1 MKKSFRKVVIASAVI
16 LSAMAFQPHEVKAF
30 DFGGGFSSSS
40 FGSSFS
46 ASDYAPIS
54 SNSSSSS
61 SLSNISTSDY
71 RPISTPSVSESVS
84 SVSSSDYRPISTP
97 SVSESVSNIS
107 SSDYQPIS
115 TPSVSESASSVSSSD
130 YRPISTPSVSESVS
144 NVSSSDYRPISTPS
158 VSEDAS
164 NIKPSDYKSIS
175 DSSVSASD
183 SLADSVDYK
192 AIAGKDDTVTT
203 DSLAKKGKD
212 DALKMADSK
221 VDQSATDALGAVD
234 VTEKALESAN
244 AGTQKASTGSSR
256 YNLAVSPE
264 VETALDSLSE
274 EHRNQFIKALK
285 DYGYGLNNSE
295 TSATTTPEYTL
306 SSTSSSNKG
315 KLDFTP
321 YGQSTLTNSQG
332 QPTSAYQDL
341 LDLANSKESQPLFN
355 QSASNDYQ
363 IKKGDSLAKIGNL
376 HYPDDKEKAAAASM
390 LALQDLHGQNKLNIN
405 NKQNRINLT
414 PGDKVNVDL
423 SNYTSEEISTLA
435 KGFNKIQSAENKIDT
450 FRQAQEEAKALA
462 RAQARQNRASQARQ
476 TRTEARNFAQ
486 DQAKQNHTQLT
497 QQATQKRQASTYSS
511 PWSSTM
517 QQILSLGRTKK
528 PDLAYTKDGKS
539 VATTNRYRNASIHDA
554 YAAVKNQ
561 AIPKVNSVPNL
572 VNEVKPGTVSQFV
585 NKYLGVNKGK
595 KIGYL
600 SDFFNKHFAMDTSKE
615 DKILASQPKIAKNNY
630 NSEAFAKRN
639 EIFFAANKAA
649 FKEQFNENSKALTA
663 LLDNSIELEKKKI
676 QGLATGIDY
685 LTDNTKLAADNLNFS
700 KLSNKERREING
712 RLNKIN
718 QEINRFEQG
727 VADNWN
733 SLKNISIKDA
743 ITDKI
748 NAGKAY
754 LKNSQPYEKLD
765 DALNLATTMSPGLK
779 VSKTLFDNYMAGDG
793 RTQKNLTKLGIDVG
807 LLVAPTPKFSL
818 VGKAAK
824 LGNKSASW
832 ISASKTGKALN
843 KVEDFGK
850 NLFDATK
857 SKVDNFEQ
865 KSHLSPLTEKVLN
878 NVADSANARRASNFD
893 QYLAKEKYLQTL
905 FDMPAEDRQRFIQWN
920 KYAEAGISPSDRVSV
935 LKISEQAPEVKMLD
949 GLDRRTV
956 FENIEAIDK
965 EVTPRPKPES
975 YLHPDYIEAHKHQFD
990 NGAIKIQKFMPQ
1002 EGGYNNG
1009 AIGNPRDHVAFVMP
1023 KNVGETLIDVSK
1035 GNPRL
1040 LEDLLGLHPGD
1051 LGDAPVAIEIPYDS
1065 IKNLKVPSGNEASAF
1080 KGYWKPGGRTY
1091 PGDMPEAVIDEVPW
1105 GQFTIRKLGD
1115 N

>member
-97 SVSESVSNIS
+97 SVSESVSSVS
-107 SSDYQPIS
+107 SSDYRPIS
-115 TPSVSESASSVSSSD
+115 TPSVSESVSSVSSSD
-130 YRPISTPSVSESVS
+130 YRPISTPSVSESVSSVSSSDYRPISTPSVSESASNISSSDYRPISTPSVSESVSNVSSSDYQPISTPSVSESAS

-164 NIKPSDYKSIS
+164 NIKPSDYKPIS

-183 SLADSVDYK
+183 SLANSVDYK

-221 VDQSATDALGAVD
+221 VDQSVTDALGAVD
-234 VTEKALESAN
+234 FTEKALESAN

-295 TSATTTPEYTL
+295 TSATTTPEYSL
-306 SSTSSSNKG
+306 SSPSSSNKG

-321 YGQSTLTNSQG
+321 YGQSTLTDSQG
-332 QPTSAYQDL
+332 QPTSAYQGL
-341 LDLANSKESQPLFN
+341 LDLANSKENQPLFN

-423 SNYTSEEISTLA
+423 SNYTSEEISALA

-450 FRQAQEEAKALA
+450 FRQAQEEAKALE

-476 TRTEARNFAQ
+476 ARIEARNLAQ
-486 DQAKQNHTQLT
+486 DQAKQNHTQLS
-497 QQATQKRQASTYSS
+497 QQATQKSQESNYSPLYIS
-511 PWSSTM
+511 PLFNLNKGNKVQTV
-517 QQILSLGRTKK
+517 IPYKIG
-528 PDLAYTKDGKS
+528 AKS
-539 VATTNRYRNASIHDA
+539 Y
-554 YAAVKNQ
+554 
-561 AIPKVNSVPNL
+561 IPKNSLPVSGGVSDFQNRKGLTDRINNL
-572 VNEVKPGTVSQFV
+572 VNNLPHVSKSISNGAKELGEKLMDNGAREENFIKYIVGRGSVASGEALDSGSAAIKRMADNPSAALSGIFKGVVNLGADVPNTGINLGKTTIDGWTLIAEELPFMQRGALQSFRDSTPYNFPRPLEYSSKAEEDYSIFSPGPGVLAKGAKLLTKGASA
-585 NKYLGVNKGK
+585 LGVTK
-595 KIGYL
+595 
-600 SDFFNKHFAMDTSKE
+600 MTS
-615 DKILASQPKIAKNNY
+615 
-630 NSEAFAKRN
+630 
-639 EIFFAANKAA
+639 
-649 FKEQFNENSKALTA
+649 
-663 LLDNSIELEKKKI
+663 
-676 QGLATGIDY
+676 
-685 LTDNTKLAADNLNFS
+685 
-700 KLSNKERREING
+700 
-712 RLNKIN
+712 
-718 QEINRFEQG
+718 G
-727 VADNWN
+727 V
-733 SLKNISIKDA
+733 
-743 ITDKI
+743 
-748 NAGKAY
+748 G
-754 LKNSQPYEKLD
+754 
-765 DALNLATTMSPGLK
+765 
-779 VSKTLFDNYMAGDG
+779 
-793 RTQKNLTKLGIDVG
+793 
-807 LLVAPTPKFSL
+807 
-818 VGKAAK
+818 AAK
-824 LGNKSASW
+824 DLSVTEVTRKSPFAEV
-832 ISASKTGKALN
+832 AKL
-843 KVEDFGK
+843 
-850 NLFDATK
+850 
-857 SKVDNFEQ
+857 EQ
-865 KSHLSPLTEKVLN
+865 KGHQSALTEKVLN
-878 NVADSANARRASNFD
+878 NIADSARARDASNFSTHARTERILNNIADSARARRASKFD

-905 FDMPAEDRQRFIQWN
+905 FDMPIEDRQRFIQWN

-949 GLDRRTV
+949 GLERRTV

-965 EVTPRPKPES
+965 EITPRPKPES

-1051 LGDAPVAIEIPYDS
+1051 LGDTPVAIEIPYDS

>member
-54 SNSSSSS
+54 SNSSSS
-61 SLSNISTSDY
+61 LSNISTSDY

-84 SVSSSDYRPISTP
+84 
-97 SVSESVSNIS
+97 N
-107 SSDYQPIS
+107 
-115 TPSVSESASSVSSSD
+115 VSSSD

-158 VSEDAS
+158 VSESVSDVSSSDYRPISTPSVSESASNVSSNDYQPISTPSVSESASNVSSSDYRPINTPSVSEDAS
-164 NIKPSDYKSIS
+164 NIKPSDYKPIS

-221 VDQSATDALGAVD
+221 VDQSTTDALGAVD

-321 YGQSTLTNSQG
+321 YGQSTLTDSQG

-423 SNYTSEEISTLA
+423 SNYTSEEISALA

-462 RAQARQNRASQARQ
+462 RAQERQNRASQVRQ
-476 TRTEARNFAQ
+476 TRTEARNLSQ
-486 DQAKQNHTQLT
+486 DQAKQNYTHLT
-497 QQATQKRQASTYSS
+497 QQATQKSQSSNYSPLYISPLFNLNKGNKVQTVIPYRIGAKSYIPKNSS
-511 PWSSTM
+511 PVSGGVSDFQNRKGLIDRINNLVNNLPHVSKSISNGAREFGEKLM
-517 QQILSLGRTKK
+517 DNGAREENFVKYIVGR
-528 PDLAYTKDGKS
+528 GS
-539 VATTNRYRNASIHDA
+539 VASGEVLDSSS
-554 YAAVKNQ
+554 AAIKRMADNPGAALSGILKGV
-561 AIPKVNSVPNL
+561 VNSVADVPNTGINL
-572 VNEVKPGTVSQFV
+572 GKTIIDGWTLIPEELPFIQRGALQSFRDSTPYNFPRPLEYSSKAEEDYSIFSPGVLAKGAKLLTKGASA
-585 NKYLGVNKGK
+585 LGVTK
-595 KIGYL
+595 
-600 SDFFNKHFAMDTSKE
+600 MTS
-615 DKILASQPKIAKNNY
+615 
-630 NSEAFAKRN
+630 
-639 EIFFAANKAA
+639 
-649 FKEQFNENSKALTA
+649 
-663 LLDNSIELEKKKI
+663 
-676 QGLATGIDY
+676 
-685 LTDNTKLAADNLNFS
+685 
-700 KLSNKERREING
+700 
-712 RLNKIN
+712 
-718 QEINRFEQG
+718 G
-727 VADNWN
+727 V
-733 SLKNISIKDA
+733 
-743 ITDKI
+743 
-748 NAGKAY
+748 
-754 LKNSQPYEKLD
+754 
-765 DALNLATTMSPGLK
+765 
-779 VSKTLFDNYMAGDG
+779 
-793 RTQKNLTKLGIDVG
+793 R
-807 LLVAPTPKFSL
+807 
-818 VGKAAK
+818 AAK
-824 LGNKSASW
+824 DLSVTEVTRKSPFAEV
-832 ISASKTGKALN
+832 AKL
-843 KVEDFGK
+843 
-850 NLFDATK
+850 
-857 SKVDNFEQ
+857 EQ
-865 KSHLSPLTEKVLN
+865 KGHQSALTEKVLN
-878 NVADSANARRASNFD
+878 NIADSARARDASNFSTYARTERILNNIADSANARRASNF
-893 QYLAKEKYLQTL
+893 YPHIGREKRIDTHRYDL
-905 FDMPAEDRQRFIQWN
+905 WN
-920 KYAEAGISPSDRVSV
+920 RHVNKGLEPSDRAKLTQWSQ
-935 LKISEQAPEVKMLD
+935 LLEPEFYLENKK
-949 GLDRRTV
+949 V
-956 FENIEAIDK
+956 FDNPDYFNQLTGNAIYPG
-965 EVTPRPKPES
+965 TPES
-975 YLHPDYIEAHKHQFD
+975 ALGRVDGSIHKDGFLNGEYKESVILPGTRINRIGSNPTGRYFSPAGATFGEKALPPFMKLQPDSDYISLKKIPIREGLVAPWFDEPGMGIQYYTYLPMRELEKGGYLHK
-990 NGAIKIQKFMPQ
+990 IKK
-1002 EGGYNNG
+1002 E
-1009 AIGNPRDHVAFVMP
+1009 
-1023 KNVGETLIDVSK
+1023 
-1035 GNPRL
+1035 
-1040 LEDLLGLHPGD
+1040 
-1051 LGDAPVAIEIPYDS
+1051 
-1065 IKNLKVPSGNEASAF
+1065 
-1080 KGYWKPGGRTY
+1080 
-1091 PGDMPEAVIDEVPW
+1091 
-1105 GQFTIRKLGD
+1105 
-1115 N
+1115 

>member
-54 SNSSSSS
+54 SNSSSS
-61 SLSNISTSDY
+61 LSNI
-71 RPISTPSVSESVS
+71 
-84 SVSSSDYRPISTP
+84 SSSDYRPISTP

-107 SSDYQPIS
+107 SSDYRPIS
-115 TPSVSESASSVSSSD
+115 TPSVSESASNVSSSD
-130 YRPISTPSVSESVS
+130 YQPISTPSVSESVS
-144 NVSSSDYRPISTPS
+144 NVSSSDYLPISTPSVSESTSSVSSSDYRPISTPS

-164 NIKPSDYKSIS
+164 NIKPSDYKPIS

-295 TSATTTPEYTL
+295 TSATTTPEYSL

-462 RAQARQNRASQARQ
+462 RAQERQNRASQVRQ
-476 TRTEARNFAQ
+476 TRTEARNLAQ
-486 DQAKQNHTQLT
+486 DKVKQNHTQLT
-497 QQATQKRQASTYSS
+497 QQATQKSQASTYSS

-561 AIPKVNSVPNL
+561 AIPKVSSVPEL
-572 VNEVKPGTVSQFV
+572 VNEVKPGAVSKFFSEKIALDSSGLNKELAQAKISPNDHSFDAYKRRAAISGKAIIAAAKEQANDTVGGIATIADFGVDIARAKIDDWGWSKLS
-585 NKYLGVNKGK
+585 NEDRKEINNRLNALGQG
-595 KIGYL
+595 L
-600 SDFFNKHFAMDTSKE
+600 SDKWNAAKGYYKNNSSSEMWSDALELAGRFNPVVLAKKAKQNFMAGDGLAQKEQAKTVLEFIPVSKAS
-615 DKILASQPKIAKNNY
+615 LAGKIAKNGVG
-630 NSEAFAKRN
+630 S
-639 EIFFAANKAA
+639 AAH
-649 FKEQFNENSKALTA
+649 
-663 LLDNSIELEKKKI
+663 
-676 QGLATGIDY
+676 
-685 LTDNTKLAADNLNFS
+685 
-700 KLSNKERREING
+700 
-712 RLNKIN
+712 
-718 QEINRFEQG
+718 
-727 VADNWN
+727 
-733 SLKNISIKDA
+733 A
-743 ITDKI
+743 I
-748 NAGKAY
+748 
-754 LKNSQPYEKLD
+754 
-765 DALNLATTMSPGLK
+765 
-779 VSKTLFDNYMAGDG
+779 
-793 RTQKNLTKLGIDVG
+793 
-807 LLVAPTPKFSL
+807 
-818 VGKAAK
+818 
-824 LGNKSASW
+824 
-832 ISASKTGKALN
+832 ASKTGKVLN
-843 KVEDFGK
+843 TAESFGK

-857 SKVDNFEQ
+857 SKVDNFGEKWFPQPSMVTPEGLVLDVPKPSHSKSAPVYLSKKTDSNLGLTNSKSRGKNTSFETSQYRTPESIIADRTKGLDLEPHPINRPLLSGKRMQELKQ
-865 KSHLSPLTEKVLN
+865 K
-878 NVADSANARRASNFD
+878 FD
-893 QYLAKEKYLQTL
+893 NRTITKEEYDLY
-905 FDMPAEDRQRFIQWN
+905 DWN
-920 KYAEAGISPSDRVSV
+920 KRFAKRRRDGVDGFWLEERKRILNGEPATRQWSDEQRQMIINGVKPNFEGKTLQGHHTYSASQYPH
-935 LKISEQAPEVKMLD
+935 LANRSEVIYPATFHEHFHGWHGGNWKRSLPGK
-949 GLDRRTV
+949 RIKP
-956 FENIEAIDK
+956 IED
-965 EVTPRPKPES
+965 
-975 YLHPDYIEAHKHQFD
+975 F
-990 NGAIKIQKFMPQ
+990 
-1002 EGGYNNG
+1002 
-1009 AIGNPRDHVAFVMP
+1009 
-1023 KNVGETLIDVSK
+1023 
-1035 GNPRL
+1035 
-1040 LEDLLGLHPGD
+1040 
-1051 LGDAPVAIEIPYDS
+1051 
-1065 IKNLKVPSGNEASAF
+1065 
-1080 KGYWKPGGRTY
+1080 
-1091 PGDMPEAVIDEVPW
+1091 
-1105 GQFTIRKLGD
+1105 
-1115 N
+1115 

>member
-30 DFGGGFSSSS
+30 DFGGGFSSSN

-71 RPISTPSVSESVS
+71 RPISTPSVSESASNISSSDYRPISTPSVNESASNVSSSDYRPISTPSVSESVS

-97 SVSESVSNIS
+97 SVSES
-107 SSDYQPIS
+107 
-115 TPSVSESASSVSSSD
+115 ASSVSSSD
-130 YRPISTPSVSESVS
+130 YQPISTPSVSESVS

-164 NIKPSDYKSIS
+164 NIKPSDYKPIS

-192 AIAGKDDTVTT
+192 PIAGKDDTVTT

-234 VTEKALESAN
+234 FTEKALESAN

-321 YGQSTLTNSQG
+321 YGQSTLTDSQG

-423 SNYTSEEISTLA
+423 SNYTSEEISALA

-462 RAQARQNRASQARQ
+462 RAQERQNRASQARQ
-476 TRTEARNFAQ
+476 ARIEARNLVQ

-497 QQATQKRQASTYSS
+497 QQATQKSQASNYSS

-528 PDLAYTKDGKS
+528 TDFAYAKDGKQ

-561 AIPKVNSVPNL
+561 AIPKVSSVPEL
-572 VNEVKPGTVSQFV
+572 VNEVKPGAVSKFFSEKIALDSSGLNKELAQAKISPNDHSFDAYTRRAAISGKAIIAAAKEQANDTVGGIATIADFGVDIARAKIDDWGWSKLS
-585 NKYLGVNKGK
+585 NEDRKEINNRLNALGQG
-595 KIGYL
+595 L
-600 SDFFNKHFAMDTSKE
+600 SDKWNAAKGYYKNNSSSEMWSDALELAGRFNPVVLAKKAKQNFMAGDGLAQKEQAKTVLEFVPVSKAS
-615 DKILASQPKIAKNNY
+615 LAGKIAKNGVG
-630 NSEAFAKRN
+630 S
-639 EIFFAANKAA
+639 AAH
-649 FKEQFNENSKALTA
+649 
-663 LLDNSIELEKKKI
+663 
-676 QGLATGIDY
+676 
-685 LTDNTKLAADNLNFS
+685 
-700 KLSNKERREING
+700 
-712 RLNKIN
+712 
-718 QEINRFEQG
+718 
-727 VADNWN
+727 
-733 SLKNISIKDA
+733 A
-743 ITDKI
+743 I
-748 NAGKAY
+748 
-754 LKNSQPYEKLD
+754 
-765 DALNLATTMSPGLK
+765 
-779 VSKTLFDNYMAGDG
+779 
-793 RTQKNLTKLGIDVG
+793 
-807 LLVAPTPKFSL
+807 
-818 VGKAAK
+818 
-824 LGNKSASW
+824 
-832 ISASKTGKALN
+832 ASKTGKVLN
-843 KVEDFGK
+843 TAESFGK

-857 SKVDNFEQ
+857 SKVDNFGEKWFPQ
-865 KSHLSPLTEKVLN
+865 PSMVTPEGLVLDVPKPSHSKSAPAYLSKKTDSNLGLTNNKDGVGGKNSLN
-878 NVADSANARRASNFD
+878 NTID
-893 QYLAKEKYLQTL
+893 QEVGQQLAKHSNEVAKSLEET
-905 FDMPAEDRQRFIQWN
+905 AETAKKPFKEVEYGEQFTKGVNGRKELLPNVQ
-920 KYAEAGISPSDRVSV
+920 YVAENGYRYTTDEFGRISRVEVDDLV
-935 LKISEQAPEVKMLD
+935 LKKGKRNAHSQRVAGREYRITEAELKAGLDDGGHLIGTQFNGSGDLDNLVAMNREINRSGGTWYNMEEEWASALKEVPPRKVTVDIQPVYSGKSLRPDSFKVIYEIEGKMPEVKTIL
-949 GLDRRTV
+949 
-956 FENIEAIDK
+956 NQI
-965 EVTPRPKPES
+965 
-975 YLHPDYIEAHKHQFD
+975 
-990 NGAIKIQKFMPQ
+990 
-1002 EGGYNNG
+1002 GG
-1009 AIGNPRDHVAFVMP
+1009 
-1023 KNVGETLIDVSK
+1023 
-1035 GNPRL
+1035 
-1040 LEDLLGLHPGD
+1040 
-1051 LGDAPVAIEIPYDS
+1051 
-1065 IKNLKVPSGNEASAF
+1065 
-1080 KGYWKPGGRTY
+1080 
-1091 PGDMPEAVIDEVPW
+1091 
-1105 GQFTIRKLGD
+1105 
-1115 N
+1115 

>member
-16 LSAMAFQPHEVKAF
+16 LSAIAFQPHEVKAF

-84 SVSSSDYRPISTP
+84 SVSSSDY
-97 SVSESVSNIS
+97 
-107 SSDYQPIS
+107 QPIS
-115 TPSVSESASSVSSSD
+115 TPSVSESASNVSSSD

-158 VSEDAS
+158 VSESVSSVSSSDYRPISTPSVSESVSNVSSNDYQPISTPSVSESVSNVSSSDYQPISTPSVSEDAS
-164 NIKPSDYKSIS
+164 NIKPSDYKPIS
-175 DSSVSASD
+175 DSSASASD

-321 YGQSTLTNSQG
+321 YGQSTLTDSQG

-341 LDLANSKESQPLFN
+341 LDLANSKESQSLFN

-423 SNYTSEEISTLA
+423 SNYTSEEISALA

-462 RAQARQNRASQARQ
+462 RAQARQNKASQVRQ
-476 TRTEARNFAQ
+476 TRTEARNLSQ
-486 DQAKQNHTQLT
+486 DQAKQNYTQLT
-497 QQATQKRQASTYSS
+497 QQATQKSQASTYSPLYIS
-511 PWSSTM
+511 PLFNLNKGNKVQTV
-517 QQILSLGRTKK
+517 IPYKK
-528 PDLAYTKDGKS
+528 GA
-539 VATTNRYRNASIHDA
+539 
-554 YAAVKNQ
+554 KNY
-561 AIPKVNSVPNL
+561 IPKSSSPASGGVSDFQNRKGLTDRINNL
-572 VNEVKPGTVSQFV
+572 VNNLPRVSKSLSDEANELGEKLMDSGASEKRFDKYIVGRGSVALGEGIGSVSAAIKRMADNPSAAPSGIFKGAVNLVADVPNGAINLGKTIIDGWTLIAEELPFIQRGALQSFRDSTPYNFPRPLEYSSKAEEDYSIFSPGALAKGAKLLTKGASA
-585 NKYLGVNKGK
+585 LGVTK
-595 KIGYL
+595 
-600 SDFFNKHFAMDTSKE
+600 MTS
-615 DKILASQPKIAKNNY
+615 
-630 NSEAFAKRN
+630 
-639 EIFFAANKAA
+639 
-649 FKEQFNENSKALTA
+649 
-663 LLDNSIELEKKKI
+663 
-676 QGLATGIDY
+676 
-685 LTDNTKLAADNLNFS
+685 
-700 KLSNKERREING
+700 
-712 RLNKIN
+712 
-718 QEINRFEQG
+718 G
-727 VADNWN
+727 V
-733 SLKNISIKDA
+733 
-743 ITDKI
+743 
-748 NAGKAY
+748 
-754 LKNSQPYEKLD
+754 
-765 DALNLATTMSPGLK
+765 
-779 VSKTLFDNYMAGDG
+779 
-793 RTQKNLTKLGIDVG
+793 R
-807 LLVAPTPKFSL
+807 
-818 VGKAAK
+818 AAK
-824 LGNKSASW
+824 DLSVTEVTRKSPFTEVA
-832 ISASKTGKALN
+832 KL
-843 KVEDFGK
+843 
-850 NLFDATK
+850 
-857 SKVDNFEQ
+857 EQ
-865 KSHLSPLTEKVLN
+865 KGHQSALTEKVLN
-878 NVADSANARRASNFD
+878 NIADSARARDASNFSTHARTERILNNIADSANARRASNF
-893 QYLAKEKYLQTL
+893 YPHIGKEKRIDTHRYDL
-905 FDMPAEDRQRFIQWN
+905 WN
-920 KYAEAGISPSDRVSV
+920 RYVNEGLEPSDRAKLTQWSQ
-935 LKISEQAPEVKMLD
+935 LLEPEFYLENKK
-949 GLDRRTV
+949 V
-956 FENIEAIDK
+956 FDNPDYFNQLTGNAIYPG
-965 EVTPRPKPES
+965 TPES
-975 YLHPDYIEAHKHQFD
+975 ALGRVDGSIHKDGFLNGEYKESVILPGTRINRIGSNPTGRYFSPAGATFGEKALPPFMKLQPDSDYISLKEIPIREGLVAPWFDEPGMGIQYYTYLPMRELEKGGYLHKTKKE
-990 NGAIKIQKFMPQ
+990 
-1002 EGGYNNG
+1002 
-1009 AIGNPRDHVAFVMP
+1009 
-1023 KNVGETLIDVSK
+1023 
-1035 GNPRL
+1035 
-1040 LEDLLGLHPGD
+1040 
-1051 LGDAPVAIEIPYDS
+1051 
-1065 IKNLKVPSGNEASAF
+1065 
-1080 KGYWKPGGRTY
+1080 
-1091 PGDMPEAVIDEVPW
+1091 
-1105 GQFTIRKLGD
+1105 
-1115 N
+1115 

>member
-16 LSAMAFQPHEVKAF
+16 LSAMAFQPHKVKAF

-97 SVSESVSNIS
+97 SVSESASNVSSSDYRSISTPSVSESASNIS
-107 SSDYQPIS
+107 SSDYQPISTPSVSESVSNVSSSDYRPISTPSVSESASSVSSSDYRPISTPSVSESASSVSSSDYRPISTPSVSESVSNVSSSDYRPIS

-164 NIKPSDYKSIS
+164 NIKPSDYKPIS

-192 AIAGKDDTVTT
+192 AIAGKDDTVMT

-321 YGQSTLTNSQG
+321 YGQSTLTDSQG

-376 HYPDDKEKAAAASM
+376 HYPDDKEKAAAVSM

-423 SNYTSEEISTLA
+423 SNYTSEEISALA

-462 RAQARQNRASQARQ
+462 RAQERQNRASQARQ
-476 TRTEARNFAQ
+476 ARIEARNLVQ

-497 QQATQKRQASTYSS
+497 QQATQKSQGSNYSPLYISPLFNLNKGNKVQTVIPYKIGAKNYIPKNSS
-511 PWSSTM
+511 PASGGVSDF
-517 QQILSLGRTKK
+517 Q
-528 PDLAYTKDGKS
+528 
-539 VATTNRYRNASIHDA
+539 NRKGLTDRIN
-554 YAAVKNQ
+554 
-561 AIPKVNSVPNL
+561 NL
-572 VNEVKPGTVSQFV
+572 VNNLPRVSKSLSDEANELGEKLMDSGASEKRFDKYIVGRGSVALGEGIGSVSAAIKRMADNPSAAPSGIFKGAVNLVADVPNGAINLGKTIIDGWTLIAEELPFIQRGALQSFRDSTPYNFPRPLEYSSKAEEDYSIFSPGALAKGAKLLTKGASA
-585 NKYLGVNKGK
+585 LGVTK
-595 KIGYL
+595 
-600 SDFFNKHFAMDTSKE
+600 MTS
-615 DKILASQPKIAKNNY
+615 
-630 NSEAFAKRN
+630 
-639 EIFFAANKAA
+639 
-649 FKEQFNENSKALTA
+649 
-663 LLDNSIELEKKKI
+663 
-676 QGLATGIDY
+676 
-685 LTDNTKLAADNLNFS
+685 
-700 KLSNKERREING
+700 
-712 RLNKIN
+712 
-718 QEINRFEQG
+718 G
-727 VADNWN
+727 V
-733 SLKNISIKDA
+733 
-743 ITDKI
+743 
-748 NAGKAY
+748 
-754 LKNSQPYEKLD
+754 
-765 DALNLATTMSPGLK
+765 
-779 VSKTLFDNYMAGDG
+779 
-793 RTQKNLTKLGIDVG
+793 R
-807 LLVAPTPKFSL
+807 
-818 VGKAAK
+818 AAK
-824 LGNKSASW
+824 DLSVTEVTRKSPFAEV
-832 ISASKTGKALN
+832 AKL
-843 KVEDFGK
+843 
-850 NLFDATK
+850 
-857 SKVDNFEQ
+857 EQ
-865 KSHLSPLTEKVLN
+865 KGHQSALTEKVLN
-878 NVADSANARRASNFD
+878 NIADSARARDASNFSTHARTERILNNIADSANARRASNF
-893 QYLAKEKYLQTL
+893 YPHIGKEKRIDTHRYDL
-905 FDMPAEDRQRFIQWN
+905 WN
-920 KYAEAGISPSDRVSV
+920 RYVNEGLEPSDRAKLTQWSQ
-935 LKISEQAPEVKMLD
+935 LLEPEFYLENKK
-949 GLDRRTV
+949 V
-956 FENIEAIDK
+956 FDNPDYFNQLTGNAIYPG
-965 EVTPRPKPES
+965 TPES
-975 YLHPDYIEAHKHQFD
+975 ALGRVDGSIHKDGFLNGEYKESVILPGTRINRIGSNPTGRYFSPAGATFGEKALPPFMKLQPDSDYISLKEIPIREGLVAPWFDEPGMGIQYYTYLPMRELEKGGYLHKTKKE
-990 NGAIKIQKFMPQ
+990 
-1002 EGGYNNG
+1002 
-1009 AIGNPRDHVAFVMP
+1009 
-1023 KNVGETLIDVSK
+1023 
-1035 GNPRL
+1035 
-1040 LEDLLGLHPGD
+1040 
-1051 LGDAPVAIEIPYDS
+1051 
-1065 IKNLKVPSGNEASAF
+1065 
-1080 KGYWKPGGRTY
+1080 
-1091 PGDMPEAVIDEVPW
+1091 
-1105 GQFTIRKLGD
+1105 
-1115 N
+1115 

>member
-46 ASDYAPIS
+46 SSDYAPIS
-54 SNSSSSS
+54 SNSSS

-84 SVSSSDYRPISTP
+84 
-97 SVSESVSNIS
+97 N
-107 SSDYQPIS
+107 
-115 TPSVSESASSVSSSD
+115 VSSSD

-158 VSEDAS
+158 VSESVSNVSSSDYRPISTPSVSESVSSVSSSDYRPISTPSVSESASSVSSNDYQPISTPSVSESASNVSSSDYRPINTPSVSEDAS
-164 NIKPSDYKSIS
+164 NIKPSDYKPIS

-192 AIAGKDDTVTT
+192 AIAGKDDAVTT

-221 VDQSATDALGAVD
+221 VEQSATDALGAVD
-234 VTEKALESAN
+234 FTEKALESAN
-244 AGTQKASTGSSR
+244 TGAQKSSTGSSR

-295 TSATTTPEYTL
+295 TSTTITPEYTL

-321 YGQSTLTNSQG
+321 YGQSTLTDSQG

-423 SNYTSEEISTLA
+423 SNYTSEEISALA
-435 KGFNKIQSAENKIDT
+435 KRFNKIQSAENKIDT

-462 RAQARQNRASQARQ
+462 RAQERQNRASQVRQ
-476 TRTEARNFAQ
+476 TRTEARNLSK
-486 DQAKQNHTQLT
+486 DQAKQNYTQLT
-497 QQATQKRQASTYSS
+497 QQATQKSQASTYSS

-528 PDLAYTKDGKS
+528 PDLAYTKDGKQ

-572 VNEVKPGTVSQFV
+572 VNEVKPGAVSKFFSEKIALDSSGLNKELAQAKISPNDHSFDAYKRRAAISGKAIIAAAKEQANDTVGGIATIADFGVDIARAKIDDWGWSKLS
-585 NKYLGVNKGK
+585 NEDRKEINNRLNALGQG
-595 KIGYL
+595 L
-600 SDFFNKHFAMDTSKE
+600 SDKWNAAKGYYKNNSSSEMWSDALELAGRFNPVVLAKKAKQNFMAGDGLAQKEQAKTVLEFVPVSKAS
-615 DKILASQPKIAKNNY
+615 LAGKIAKNGVG
-630 NSEAFAKRN
+630 S
-639 EIFFAANKAA
+639 AAH
-649 FKEQFNENSKALTA
+649 
-663 LLDNSIELEKKKI
+663 
-676 QGLATGIDY
+676 
-685 LTDNTKLAADNLNFS
+685 
-700 KLSNKERREING
+700 
-712 RLNKIN
+712 
-718 QEINRFEQG
+718 
-727 VADNWN
+727 
-733 SLKNISIKDA
+733 A
-743 ITDKI
+743 I
-748 NAGKAY
+748 
-754 LKNSQPYEKLD
+754 
-765 DALNLATTMSPGLK
+765 
-779 VSKTLFDNYMAGDG
+779 
-793 RTQKNLTKLGIDVG
+793 
-807 LLVAPTPKFSL
+807 
-818 VGKAAK
+818 
-824 LGNKSASW
+824 
-832 ISASKTGKALN
+832 ASKTGKVLN
-843 KVEDFGK
+843 TAESFGK

-857 SKVDNFEQ
+857 SKVDNFGEKWFPQ
-865 KSHLSPLTEKVLN
+865 PSMVTPEGLVLDVPKPSRSKSASVYLSTKSDSDLALINNKSRGKNTSFESKSTDN
-878 NVADSANARRASNFD
+878 TNVAVEASQYRTPESIIADRTKGLDLEPHPINRPLLSGKRMQELKQKFD
-893 QYLAKEKYLQTL
+893 NRTITKEEYDLY
-905 FDMPAEDRQRFIQWN
+905 DWN
-920 KYAEAGISPSDRVSV
+920 KRFTQRRNEGVESFWRDERGRLSRGEKGTRNWSDDQMKDILSGKRAKFDEKTLQGHHAYSASKYPH
-935 LKISEQAPEVKMLD
+935 LANRSEVIYPATFNEHFHGWHGGNWKTSLPGQRIKP
-949 GLDRRTV
+949 
-956 FENIEAIDK
+956 IED
-965 EVTPRPKPES
+965 
-975 YLHPDYIEAHKHQFD
+975 F
-990 NGAIKIQKFMPQ
+990 
-1002 EGGYNNG
+1002 
-1009 AIGNPRDHVAFVMP
+1009 
-1023 KNVGETLIDVSK
+1023 
-1035 GNPRL
+1035 
-1040 LEDLLGLHPGD
+1040 
-1051 LGDAPVAIEIPYDS
+1051 
-1065 IKNLKVPSGNEASAF
+1065 
-1080 KGYWKPGGRTY
+1080 
-1091 PGDMPEAVIDEVPW
+1091 
-1105 GQFTIRKLGD
+1105 
-1115 N
+1115 

>member
-97 SVSESVSNIS
+97 SVSESASSVS

-115 TPSVSESASSVSSSD
+115 TSSVSESASNISSSD

-144 NVSSSDYRPISTPS
+144 NVSSSDYQPISTPSVSESVSSVSSSDYRPISTPS

-164 NIKPSDYKSIS
+164 NIKSSDYKPIS
-175 DSSVSASD
+175 DSSVNASD

-203 DSLAKKGKD
+203 DNLAKKGKD
-212 DALKMADSK
+212 DVLKMADSK

-414 PGDKVNVDL
+414 HGDKVNVDL
-423 SNYTSEEISTLA
+423 SNYTSEEISALA

-462 RAQARQNRASQARQ
+462 RAQERQNRASQARKILQ
-476 TRTEARNFAQ
+476 EQPTNATSKLSDLLQQNTDSASESKSQKIAKGWANLSAPTKPNRFGQPNY
-486 DQAKQNHTQLT
+486 QAGYQE
-497 QQATQKRQASTYSS
+497 
-511 PWSSTM
+511 
-517 QQILSLGRTKK
+517 
-528 PDLAYTKDGKS
+528 
-539 VATTNRYRNASIHDA
+539 
-554 YAAVKNQ
+554 VKNR
-561 AIPKVNSVPNL
+561 PTTL
-572 VNEVKPGTVSQFV
+572 EEVRPGALSQFV
-585 NKYLGVNKGK
+585 NKYLLADPSASNKYLAKTKVSPKDFSLDAFEKRSKISREAREAALKEYYNDAVTGLASLADLSFDGMKTTAHKAGLVNLSKDELNEIHNRDSAVWQGIVDKWDSTSAPEMLLGVSRYVVN
-595 KIGYL
+595 
-600 SDFFNKHFAMDTSKE
+600 
-615 DKILASQPKIAKNNY
+615 LASQVSPGSREINFISNFMTGDGFAQKNQLKTTLEAAEFALPASKASIAGKIAKNGVG
-630 NSEAFAKRN
+630 S
-639 EIFFAANKAA
+639 AAH
-649 FKEQFNENSKALTA
+649 
-663 LLDNSIELEKKKI
+663 
-676 QGLATGIDY
+676 
-685 LTDNTKLAADNLNFS
+685 
-700 KLSNKERREING
+700 
-712 RLNKIN
+712 
-718 QEINRFEQG
+718 
-727 VADNWN
+727 
-733 SLKNISIKDA
+733 A
-743 ITDKI
+743 I
-748 NAGKAY
+748 
-754 LKNSQPYEKLD
+754 
-765 DALNLATTMSPGLK
+765 
-779 VSKTLFDNYMAGDG
+779 
-793 RTQKNLTKLGIDVG
+793 
-807 LLVAPTPKFSL
+807 
-818 VGKAAK
+818 
-824 LGNKSASW
+824 
-832 ISASKTGKALN
+832 ASKTGKVLN
-843 KVEDFGK
+843 TAEGFGK

-857 SKVDNFEQ
+857 SKVNNFG
-865 KSHLSPLTEKVLN
+865 EKWLP
-878 NVADSANARRASNFD
+878 
-893 QYLAKEKYLQTL
+893 Q
-905 FDMPAEDRQRFIQWN
+905 
-920 KYAEAGISPSDRVSV
+920 PS
-935 LKISEQAPEVKMLD
+935 M
-949 GLDRRTV
+949 
-956 FENIEAIDK
+956 
-965 EVTPRPKPES
+965 VTP
-975 YLHPDYIEAHKHQFD
+975 
-990 NGAIKIQKFMPQ
+990 
-1002 EGGYNNG
+1002 EGL
-1009 AIGNPRDHVAFVMP
+1009 V
-1023 KNVGETLIDVSK
+1023 LDVSK
-1035 GNPRL
+1035 PSHSKSAPAYLSKKTDSN
-1040 LEDLLGLHPGD
+1040 LGLTNNKDGVGGKGGFSQELSTHADNKKVNQLAGKTFD
-1051 LGDAPVAIEIPYDS
+1051 SNETRRYITDIQRITNRKIPA
-1065 IKNLKVPSGNEASAF
+1065 NQ
-1080 KGYWKPGGRTY
+1080 
-1091 PGDMPEAVIDEVPW
+1091 IDELKNALRTTEYKKLPTTEVNNHRKEFNKVTNKLIEEWELNTNQTWPRYTENVYSKDGKRILRRAGEKYDAHHLIENSYGGDNKW
-1105 GQFTIRKLGD
+1105 WNIHPAKFPNEHQSGIHRSGGPSRKLFKK
-1115 N
+1115 

>member
-84 SVSSSDYRPISTP
+84 
-97 SVSESVSNIS
+97 N
-107 SSDYQPIS
+107 
-115 TPSVSESASSVSSSD
+115 VSSSD

-158 VSEDAS
+158 ISESVSSVSSSDYRPISTPSVSESVNNVSSSDYRPISTPSVSESVSNVSSSDYQPISTPSVSESASDVSSSDYRPISTPSVSEDAS
-164 NIKPSDYKSIS
+164 NIKPSDYKPIS

-221 VDQSATDALGAVD
+221 VDQSTTDALDAVD
-234 VTEKALESAN
+234 FTEKALESAN
-244 AGTQKASTGSSR
+244 TGAQKSSTGSSR

-321 YGQSTLTNSQG
+321 YGQSTLTDSQG

-423 SNYTSEEISTLA
+423 SNYTSEEISALA

-462 RAQARQNRASQARQ
+462 RAQERQNRAFQARKIWQ
-476 TRTEARNFAQ
+476 EQPTNATSKLSDLLQQNTDSASESKSQKIAKGWANLSAPTKPNRFGQPNYQAAYQEAKIR
-486 DQAKQNHTQLT
+486 
-497 QQATQKRQASTYSS
+497 
-511 PWSSTM
+511 P
-517 QQILSLGRTKK
+517 
-528 PDLAYTKDGKS
+528 
-539 VATTNRYRNASIHDA
+539 TT
-554 YAAVKNQ
+554 
-561 AIPKVNSVPNL
+561 L
-572 VNEVKPGTVSQFV
+572 EEVRPGALSQFV
-585 NKYLGVNKGK
+585 NKYLLADPSASNKYLAETK
-595 KIGYL
+595 VSPKDFSLDAFEKRSKI
-600 SDFFNKHFAMDTSKE
+600 SH
-615 DKILASQPKIAKNNY
+615 
-630 NSEAFAKRN
+630 EAG
-639 EIFFAANKAA
+639 KAA
-649 FKEQFNENSKALTA
+649 FKEYYNDAVT
-663 LLDNSIELEKKKI
+663 
-676 QGLATGIDY
+676 GLASLADLSFDGMKTTAHKAGLVNLSKDELNEIYNRDSAVWQGIIDKWDSTSAPEMLLGVSRY
-685 LTDNTKLAADNLNFS
+685 VMNLAS
-700 KLSNKERREING
+700 QLSPGSREIN
-712 RLNKIN
+712 
-718 QEINRFEQG
+718 
-727 VADNWN
+727 
-733 SLKNISIKDA
+733 SIS
-743 ITDKI
+743 
-748 NAGKAY
+748 N
-754 LKNSQPYEKLD
+754 
-765 DALNLATTMSPGLK
+765 
-779 VSKTLFDNYMAGDG
+779 FMAGDG
-793 RTQKNLTKLGIDVG
+793 LAQKNQLKTTLEAAEFALPASKASIAGKIAKNGVG
-807 LLVAPTPKFSL
+807 S
-818 VGKAAK
+818 AAH
-824 LGNKSASW
+824 A
-832 ISASKTGKALN
+832 IASKTGKVLN
-843 KVEDFGK
+843 TAEGFGK

-865 KSHLSPLTEKVLN
+865 KGHQSALTEKVLN
-878 NVADSANARRASNFD
+878 NIADSANARRASNF
-893 QYLAKEKYLQTL
+893 YPHIGKEKRIDTHRYDL
-905 FDMPAEDRQRFIQWN
+905 WN
-920 KYAEAGISPSDRVSV
+920 RYVNEGLEPSDRAKLTQWSQ
-935 LKISEQAPEVKMLD
+935 LLEPEFYLENKK
-949 GLDRRTV
+949 V
-956 FENIEAIDK
+956 FDNPDYFNQLTGNAIYPG
-965 EVTPRPKPES
+965 TPES
-975 YLHPDYIEAHKHQFD
+975 ALGRVDGSIHKDGFLNGEYKESVILPGTRINRIGSNPTGRYFSPAGATFGEKALPPFMKLQPNADYISLKEIPIKEGLVAPWFDEPGMGIQYYTYLPTSELEKGGYLHK
-990 NGAIKIQKFMPQ
+990 IKR
-1002 EGGYNNG
+1002 E
-1009 AIGNPRDHVAFVMP
+1009 
-1023 KNVGETLIDVSK
+1023 
-1035 GNPRL
+1035 
-1040 LEDLLGLHPGD
+1040 
-1051 LGDAPVAIEIPYDS
+1051 
-1065 IKNLKVPSGNEASAF
+1065 
-1080 KGYWKPGGRTY
+1080 
-1091 PGDMPEAVIDEVPW
+1091 
-1105 GQFTIRKLGD
+1105 
-1115 N
+1115 

>member
-54 SNSSSSS
+54 SNSSSS
-61 SLSNISTSDY
+61 LSNISTSDY

-84 SVSSSDYRPISTP
+84 
-97 SVSESVSNIS
+97 N
-107 SSDYQPIS
+107 
-115 TPSVSESASSVSSSD
+115 VSSSD

-158 VSEDAS
+158 VSESVSNVSSSDYRPISTPSVSESVSDVSSSDYRPISTPSVSESASNVSSNDYQPISTPSVSESASNVSSSDYRPINTPSVSEDAS
-164 NIKPSDYKSIS
+164 NIKPSDYKPIS

-221 VDQSATDALGAVD
+221 VDQSTTDALGAVD

-321 YGQSTLTNSQG
+321 YGQSTLTDSQG

-423 SNYTSEEISTLA
+423 SNYTSEEISALA

-462 RAQARQNRASQARQ
+462 RAQERQNRASQVRQ
-476 TRTEARNFAQ
+476 TRTEARNLSQ
-486 DQAKQNHTQLT
+486 DQAKQNYTHLT
-497 QQATQKRQASTYSS
+497 QQATQKSQSSNYSPLYISPLFNLNKGNKVQTVIPYRIGAKSYIPKNSS
-511 PWSSTM
+511 PVSGGVSDFQNRKGLIDRINNLVNNLPHVSKSISNGAREFGEKLM
-517 QQILSLGRTKK
+517 DNGAREENFVKYIVGR
-528 PDLAYTKDGKS
+528 GS
-539 VATTNRYRNASIHDA
+539 VASGEVLDSSS
-554 YAAVKNQ
+554 AAIKRMADNPGAALSGILKGV
-561 AIPKVNSVPNL
+561 VNSVADVPNTGINL
-572 VNEVKPGTVSQFV
+572 GKTIIDGWTLIPEELPFIQRGALQSFRDSTPYNFPRPLEYSSKAEEDYSIFSPGVLAKGAKLLTKGASA
-585 NKYLGVNKGK
+585 LGVTK
-595 KIGYL
+595 
-600 SDFFNKHFAMDTSKE
+600 MTS
-615 DKILASQPKIAKNNY
+615 
-630 NSEAFAKRN
+630 
-639 EIFFAANKAA
+639 
-649 FKEQFNENSKALTA
+649 
-663 LLDNSIELEKKKI
+663 
-676 QGLATGIDY
+676 
-685 LTDNTKLAADNLNFS
+685 
-700 KLSNKERREING
+700 
-712 RLNKIN
+712 
-718 QEINRFEQG
+718 G
-727 VADNWN
+727 V
-733 SLKNISIKDA
+733 
-743 ITDKI
+743 
-748 NAGKAY
+748 
-754 LKNSQPYEKLD
+754 
-765 DALNLATTMSPGLK
+765 
-779 VSKTLFDNYMAGDG
+779 
-793 RTQKNLTKLGIDVG
+793 R
-807 LLVAPTPKFSL
+807 
-818 VGKAAK
+818 AAK
-824 LGNKSASW
+824 DLSVTEVTRKSPFAEV
-832 ISASKTGKALN
+832 AKL
-843 KVEDFGK
+843 
-850 NLFDATK
+850 
-857 SKVDNFEQ
+857 EQ
-865 KSHLSPLTEKVLN
+865 KGHQSALTEKVLN
-878 NVADSANARRASNFD
+878 NIADSARARDASNFSTYARTERILNNIADSANARRASNF
-893 QYLAKEKYLQTL
+893 YPHIGREKRIDTHRYDL
-905 FDMPAEDRQRFIQWN
+905 WN
-920 KYAEAGISPSDRVSV
+920 RHVNKGLEPSDRAKLTQWSQ
-935 LKISEQAPEVKMLD
+935 LLEPEFYLENKK
-949 GLDRRTV
+949 V
-956 FENIEAIDK
+956 FDNPDYFNQLTGNAIYPG
-965 EVTPRPKPES
+965 TPES
-975 YLHPDYIEAHKHQFD
+975 ALGRVDGSIHKDGFLNGEYKESVILPGTRINRIGSNPTGRYFSPAGATFGEKALPPFMKLQPDSDYISLKKIPIREGLVAPWFDEPGMGIQYYTYLPMRELEKGGYLHK
-990 NGAIKIQKFMPQ
+990 IKK
-1002 EGGYNNG
+1002 E
-1009 AIGNPRDHVAFVMP
+1009 
-1023 KNVGETLIDVSK
+1023 
-1035 GNPRL
+1035 
-1040 LEDLLGLHPGD
+1040 
-1051 LGDAPVAIEIPYDS
+1051 
-1065 IKNLKVPSGNEASAF
+1065 
-1080 KGYWKPGGRTY
+1080 
-1091 PGDMPEAVIDEVPW
+1091 
-1105 GQFTIRKLGD
+1105 
-1115 N
+1115 

>member
-54 SNSSSSS
+54 SNSSSS
-61 SLSNISTSDY
+61 LSNIST
-71 RPISTPSVSESVS
+71 
-84 SVSSSDYRPISTP
+84 
-97 SVSESVSNIS
+97 
-107 SSDYQPIS
+107 
-115 TPSVSESASSVSSSD
+115 SD

-158 VSEDAS
+158 VSESVSNISSSDYRPISTPSVSESASSVSSSNYQPISTPSVSESASSVSSSDYRPISTPSVSEDAS
-164 NIKPSDYKSIS
+164 NIKPSDYKPIS
-175 DSSVSASD
+175 NSSVSASD

-203 DSLAKKGKD
+203 DSIAKKGKD

-295 TSATTTPEYTL
+295 TSATTIPEYTL

-462 RAQARQNRASQARQ
+462 RAQERQNRASQVRQ
-476 TRTEARNFAQ
+476 TRTEARNLAQ
-486 DQAKQNHTQLT
+486 DKVKQNHTQLT
-497 QQATQKRQASTYSS
+497 QQATQKSQASTYSS

-600 SDFFNKHFAMDTSKE
+600 SDFFNKHFAMDTNKE

-793 RTQKNLTKLGIDVG
+793 QTQKNLTKLGIDVG

-824 LGNKSASW
+824 LGNKSTSW
-832 ISASKTGKALN
+832 ISASKTGKVLN
-843 KVEDFGK
+843 TAEGFGK
-850 NLFDATK
+850 TLFDATK

-865 KSHLSPLTEKVLN
+865 KSYQSALTEKVLN
-878 NVADSANARRASNFD
+878 NIADSANVRRASNF
-893 QYLAKEKYLQTL
+893 YPHIGKEKRIDTHVYDL
-905 FDMPAEDRQRFIQWN
+905 WN
-920 KYAEAGISPSDRVSV
+920 RHANKGLEPSDRAKLTQWSQ
-935 LKISEQAPEVKMLD
+935 LLEPEFYLENKK
-949 GLDRRTV
+949 V
-956 FENIEAIDK
+956 FDNPDYFNQLTGNAIYPG
-965 EVTPRPKPES
+965 TPES
-975 YLHPDYIEAHKHQFD
+975 ALGRVDGSIHKDGFLNGEYKESVILPGTRINRIGSNPTGRYFSPAGATFGEKALPPFMKLQPDSDYITLKKIPIREGLVAPWFDEPGMGIQYYTYLPMRELEKGGYLHK
-990 NGAIKIQKFMPQ
+990 IKK
-1002 EGGYNNG
+1002 E
-1009 AIGNPRDHVAFVMP
+1009 
-1023 KNVGETLIDVSK
+1023 
-1035 GNPRL
+1035 
-1040 LEDLLGLHPGD
+1040 
-1051 LGDAPVAIEIPYDS
+1051 
-1065 IKNLKVPSGNEASAF
+1065 
-1080 KGYWKPGGRTY
+1080 
-1091 PGDMPEAVIDEVPW
+1091 
-1105 GQFTIRKLGD
+1105 
-1115 N
+1115 

>member
-54 SNSSSSS
+54 SNSSSS
-61 SLSNISTSDY
+61 LSNISTSDY

-97 SVSESVSNIS
+97 SVSESVSNVSSSDYRPISTPSVSESVSSVSSSDYRPISTPSVSESVNNVSSSDYRPVSTPSVSESVSNVS

-115 TPSVSESASSVSSSD
+115 TPSVSESVSNISSSD
-130 YRPISTPSVSESVS
+130 YQPISTPSVSESVS

-164 NIKPSDYKSIS
+164 NIKPSDYKPIS

-183 SLADSVDYK
+183 SLADSIDYK

-203 DSLAKKGKD
+203 DNLAKKGKD

-234 VTEKALESAN
+234 FTEKALESAN

-295 TSATTTPEYTL
+295 TSATTTPEYSL
-306 SSTSSSNKG
+306 SSASSSNKG

-321 YGQSTLTNSQG
+321 YGQSTLTDSQG
-332 QPTSAYQDL
+332 QPTSAYQGL
-341 LDLANSKESQPLFN
+341 LDFANSKESQPLFN

-423 SNYTSEEISTLA
+423 SNYTSEEISALA

-450 FRQAQEEAKALA
+450 FRQAQEKAKALV
-462 RAQARQNRASQARQ
+462 RAQARQDRASQARQ
-476 TRTEARNFAQ
+476 TRTEARNLAQ

-497 QQATQKRQASTYSS
+497 QQATQKSQAFNYSS

-528 PDLAYTKDGKS
+528 PDFAYTKDGKS

-554 YAAVKNQ
+554 YAAVKNR

-572 VNEVKPGTVSQFV
+572 VNEVKPGAVSKFFSEKIALDSSGLNKELAQAKISPNDHSFDAYKRRAAISGKAIIAAAKEQANDTVGGIATIADFGVDIARAKIDDWGWSKLS
-585 NKYLGVNKGK
+585 NEDRKEINNRLNALGQG
-595 KIGYL
+595 L
-600 SDFFNKHFAMDTSKE
+600 SDKWNAAKGYYKNNSSSEMWSDALELAGRFNPVVLAKKAKQNFMAGDGLAQKEQAKTVLEFVPVSKAS
-615 DKILASQPKIAKNNY
+615 LAGKIAKNGVG
-630 NSEAFAKRN
+630 S
-639 EIFFAANKAA
+639 AAH
-649 FKEQFNENSKALTA
+649 
-663 LLDNSIELEKKKI
+663 
-676 QGLATGIDY
+676 
-685 LTDNTKLAADNLNFS
+685 
-700 KLSNKERREING
+700 
-712 RLNKIN
+712 
-718 QEINRFEQG
+718 
-727 VADNWN
+727 
-733 SLKNISIKDA
+733 A
-743 ITDKI
+743 I
-748 NAGKAY
+748 
-754 LKNSQPYEKLD
+754 
-765 DALNLATTMSPGLK
+765 
-779 VSKTLFDNYMAGDG
+779 
-793 RTQKNLTKLGIDVG
+793 
-807 LLVAPTPKFSL
+807 
-818 VGKAAK
+818 
-824 LGNKSASW
+824 
-832 ISASKTGKALN
+832 ASKTGKVLN
-843 KVEDFGK
+843 TAEGFGK

-857 SKVDNFEQ
+857 SKVNNFGEKWFPQ
-865 KSHLSPLTEKVLN
+865 PSMVTPEGLVLDVSKPSHSKSAPAYLSKKTDSNLGLTNNKDGVGVKNSLN
-878 NVADSANARRASNFD
+878 NTIDQEVGQSLSTHGSDVAKSFKGTGKGKEIYGPYYEEAVKRHVESPKWYANPDESRIVSGEELANARAEYRQMLQSGELPKGHHR
-893 QYLAKEKYLQTL
+893 QGLAFGGENV
-905 FDMPAEDRQRFIQWN
+905 P
-920 KYAEAGISPSDRVSV
+920 
-935 LKISEQAPEVKMLD
+935 
-949 GLDRRTV
+949 
-956 FENIEAIDK
+956 ENIQFTGETTIRSSELDK
-965 EVTPRPKPES
+965 LDLSFYHKNGYGKKNPKILKMHQQESGLYLFGNNPKHTEVTNFQNEILRW
-975 YLHPDYIEAHKHQFD
+975 
-990 NGAIKIQKFMPQ
+990 QKKQ
-1002 EGGYNNG
+1002 
-1009 AIGNPRDHVAFVMP
+1009 
-1023 KNVGETLIDVSK
+1023 
-1035 GNPRL
+1035 
-1040 LEDLLGLHPGD
+1040 GL
-1051 LGDAPVAIEIPYDS
+1051 
-1065 IKNLKVPSGNEASAF
+1065 
-1080 KGYWKPGGRTY
+1080 R
-1091 PGDMPEAVIDEVPW
+1091 
-1105 GQFTIRKLGD
+1105 
-1115 N
+1115 

>member
-16 LSAMAFQPHEVKAF
+16 LSAMAFQPHKVKAF

-97 SVSESVSNIS
+97 SVSESASNVSSSDYRSISTPSVSESASNIS
-107 SSDYQPIS
+107 SSDYQPISTPSVSESVSNVSSSDYRPISTPSVSESASSVSSSDYRPISTPSVSESASSVSSSDYRPISTPSVSESVSNVSSSDYRPIS

-164 NIKPSDYKSIS
+164 NIKPSDYKPIS

-192 AIAGKDDTVTT
+192 AIAGKDDTVMT

-321 YGQSTLTNSQG
+321 YGQSTLTDSQG

-376 HYPDDKEKAAAASM
+376 HYPDDKEKAAAVSM

-423 SNYTSEEISTLA
+423 SNYTSEEISALA

-462 RAQARQNRASQARQ
+462 RAQERQNRASQARQ
-476 TRTEARNFAQ
+476 ARIEARNLVQ

-497 QQATQKRQASTYSS
+497 QQATQKSQGSNYSPLYISPLFNLNKGNKVQTVIPYKIGAKNYIPKNSS
-511 PWSSTM
+511 PASGGVSDF
-517 QQILSLGRTKK
+517 Q
-528 PDLAYTKDGKS
+528 
-539 VATTNRYRNASIHDA
+539 NRKGLTDRIN
-554 YAAVKNQ
+554 
-561 AIPKVNSVPNL
+561 NL
-572 VNEVKPGTVSQFV
+572 VNNLPRVSKSLSDEANELGEKLMDSGASEKRFDKYIVGRGSVALGEGIGSVSAAIKRMADNPSAAPSGIFKGAVNLVADVPNGAINLGKTIIDGWTLIAEELPFIQRGALQSFRDSTPYNFPRPLEYSSKAEEDYSIFSPGALAKGAKLLTKGASA
-585 NKYLGVNKGK
+585 LGVTK
-595 KIGYL
+595 
-600 SDFFNKHFAMDTSKE
+600 MTS
-615 DKILASQPKIAKNNY
+615 
-630 NSEAFAKRN
+630 
-639 EIFFAANKAA
+639 
-649 FKEQFNENSKALTA
+649 
-663 LLDNSIELEKKKI
+663 
-676 QGLATGIDY
+676 
-685 LTDNTKLAADNLNFS
+685 
-700 KLSNKERREING
+700 
-712 RLNKIN
+712 
-718 QEINRFEQG
+718 G
-727 VADNWN
+727 V
-733 SLKNISIKDA
+733 
-743 ITDKI
+743 
-748 NAGKAY
+748 
-754 LKNSQPYEKLD
+754 
-765 DALNLATTMSPGLK
+765 
-779 VSKTLFDNYMAGDG
+779 
-793 RTQKNLTKLGIDVG
+793 R
-807 LLVAPTPKFSL
+807 
-818 VGKAAK
+818 AAK
-824 LGNKSASW
+824 DLSVTEVTRKSPFAEVAKLEQEGHQ
-832 ISASKTGKALN
+832 SA
-843 KVEDFGK
+843 
-850 NLFDATK
+850 
-857 SKVDNFEQ
+857 
-865 KSHLSPLTEKVLN
+865 LTEKVLN
-878 NVADSANARRASNFD
+878 NIADSARARDASNFSTHARTERILNNIADSANARRASNF
-893 QYLAKEKYLQTL
+893 YPHIGKEKRIDTHRYDL
-905 FDMPAEDRQRFIQWN
+905 WN
-920 KYAEAGISPSDRVSV
+920 RHVNKGLEPSDRAKLTQWSQ
-935 LKISEQAPEVKMLD
+935 LLEPEFYLENKK
-949 GLDRRTV
+949 V
-956 FENIEAIDK
+956 FDNPDYFNQLTGNAIYPG
-965 EVTPRPKPES
+965 TPES
-975 YLHPDYIEAHKHQFD
+975 ALGRVDGSIHKDGFLNGEYKESVILPGTRINRIGSNPTGRYFSPAGATFGEKALPPFMKLQPDSDYISLKEIPIREGLVAPWFDEPGMGIQYYTYLPMRELEKGGYLHKTKKE
-990 NGAIKIQKFMPQ
+990 
-1002 EGGYNNG
+1002 
-1009 AIGNPRDHVAFVMP
+1009 
-1023 KNVGETLIDVSK
+1023 
-1035 GNPRL
+1035 
-1040 LEDLLGLHPGD
+1040 
-1051 LGDAPVAIEIPYDS
+1051 
-1065 IKNLKVPSGNEASAF
+1065 
-1080 KGYWKPGGRTY
+1080 
-1091 PGDMPEAVIDEVPW
+1091 
-1105 GQFTIRKLGD
+1105 
-1115 N
+1115 